1 MNANG
6 PDKTDSVSPSPEEA
20 LEFGRWLF
28 AQPCDFLMGGV
39 SLDRLPDHRLPE
51 IAFTGRSNVGKSSLV
66 NALTG
71 RKTLARTSNTP
82 GRTQELNFFRLG
94 PQGDEARA
102 LMMVDLPGYG
112 FARAPKGTVERWT
125 KLVLSYLRGRPQ
137 LRRICLLVDAR
148 HGLKPSDQDVMAML
162 DSAAVSYQVILTKAD
177 KLSDDEAK
185 ACFEKTAQA
194 VVKHVAAYPEV
205 LLTSSKTGDGV
216 AQVRARLAEL
226 IEGR

>member
-1 MNANG
+1 MGTSG
-6 PDKTDSVSPSPEEA
+6 PDSPDSSSPTPEEA

-28 AQPCDFLMGGV
+28 AQPCEFLMGGV

-94 PQGDEARA
+94 PSGDEARA

-137 LRRICLLVDAR
+137 LRRVCLLVDAR
-148 HGLKPSDQDVMAML
+148 HGLKPSDQDVMTML
-162 DSAAVSYQVILTKAD
+162 DSAAVNYQVILTKAD
-177 KLSDDEAK
+177 KLTDAEART
-185 ACFEKTAQA
+185 CLEETGRA
-194 VVKHVAAYPEV
+194 VMKHVAAYPEV
-205 LLTSSKTGDGV
+205 LVTSSKTGDGV

-226 IEGR
+226 IETR